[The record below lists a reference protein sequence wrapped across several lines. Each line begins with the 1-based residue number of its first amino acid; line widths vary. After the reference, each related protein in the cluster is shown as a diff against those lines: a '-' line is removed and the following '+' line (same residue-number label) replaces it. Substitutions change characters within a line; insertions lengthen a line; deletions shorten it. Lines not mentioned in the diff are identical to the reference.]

1 MVKRFIILLCCLLLV
16 FGAIFGWKA
25 YQGMQMAKRFAHP
38 RPPVSVATTMVSEE
52 TWQPYLTA
60 VGSLTA
66 PQEVYVSN
74 EIPGQVRQIHF
85 HSGTQV
91 TRGKLLLQLNDDVD
105 RAELK
110 GLFAERALARLQFQ
124 RMSRLFKTGKLA
136 SRADLDEARA
146 KLDRAAANVDA
157 KRALIEKKRILAPF
171 SGYLGIRQVNLGQY
185 LAAGSRIV
193 RLQRFD
199 PIYVDYSL
207 PEREFSQLALKQKVT
222 ISVQAFPRRTFSGQI
237 SALEPGITQATRNLR
252 IRATLK
258 NPDGGLRPGM
268 FAEVHSLMSARH
280 SVLTVPRMAISYAP
294 YGDSVY
300 VVIKK
305 NGALIVQRR
314 QVATGAVRGRKVAIK
329 TGLQADE
336 QVVIAGQ
343 LKLRNGQ
350 RVVVNNSVKLD
361 RQPIGP

>member
-1 MVKRFIILLCCLLLV
+1 VVKRFILVLCCLLLL

-25 YQGMQMAKRFAHP
+25 YQGMQMAKRFSQP
-38 RPPVSVATTMVSEE
+38 RPPVSIATTTAKQES
-52 TWQPYLTA
+52 WRPYFTA

-74 EIPGQVRQIHF
+74 EIPGLVRQIRF
-85 HSGTQV
+85 HSGTRV
-91 TRGKLLLQLNDDVD
+91 AKGALLLQLNDDVD

-110 GLFAERALARLQFQ
+110 GLLAERALARLQFQ

-146 KLDRAAANVDA
+146 RLDGAAANVDA
-157 KRALIEKKRILAPF
+157 KQALIEKKRILAPF

-185 LAAGSRIV
+185 LAAGSQIV
-193 RLQRFD
+193 LLQRFD
-199 PIYVDYSL
+199 PIYADYAL
-207 PEREFSQLALKQKVT
+207 PERDFSQLALGQKVQVA
-222 ISVQAFPRRTFSGQI
+222 VQTFPGRTFTGRI
-237 SALEPGITQATRNLR
+237 SALEPGITRATRNFR
-252 IRATLK
+252 IRATLS
-258 NPDGGLRPGM
+258 NPNGMLRPGM
-268 FAEVHSLMSARH
+268 FAEVRSLMSTKH

-294 YGDSVY
+294 YGNSVY
-300 VVIKK
+300 VVVKEK
-305 NGALIVQRR
+305 GALVVQRR
-314 QVATGAVRGRKVAIK
+314 QVTTGTVRGRKVAIK
-329 TGLQADE
+329 TGLQAGE

-350 RVVVNNSVKLD
+350 RVAINNTVKLD

>member
-1 MVKRFIILLCCLLLV
+1 VVKRFVIVLCCLLLL

-25 YQGMQMAKRFAHP
+25 YQGMQMAKRFSQP
-38 RPPVSVATTMVSEE
+38 RPPVSIATAIVSKER
-52 TWQPYLTA
+52 WRPYLTA

-74 EIPGQVRQIHF
+74 EIPGLVRQIHF
-85 HSGTQV
+85 QSGTRV
-91 TRGKLLLQLNDDVD
+91 TRGSLLLQLNDDVD

-110 GLFAERALARLQFQ
+110 GLLAERALARLQFQ

-146 KLDRAAANVDA
+146 RLDGAAANVDA
-157 KRALIEKKRILAPF
+157 KQALIEKKRILAPF
-171 SGYLGIRQVNLGQY
+171 SGYLGLRQVNLGQY

-199 PIYVDYSL
+199 TIYVDYAL
-207 PEREFSQLALKQKVT
+207 PERDFSRLALGQKVR
-222 ISVQAFPRRTFSGQI
+222 ISVQTFPGRTFNGRI
-237 SALEPGITQATRNLR
+237 SALEPGIIRATRNFK
-252 IRATLK
+252 IRATLS
-258 NPDGGLRPGM
+258 NPDGALRPGM
-268 FAEVHSLMSARH
+268 FAEVHSLMSEKH
-280 SVLTVPRMAISYAP
+280 SVLTVPRMAVSYAP
-294 YGDSVY
+294 YGNSVY
-300 VVIKK
+300 VVVKEK
-305 NGALIVQRR
+305 GALVVQRR
-314 QVATGAVRGRKVAIK
+314 QVSTGAVRGRRVAIK
-329 TGLQADE
+329 AGLQAGE

-361 RQPIGP
+361 QQPIGP